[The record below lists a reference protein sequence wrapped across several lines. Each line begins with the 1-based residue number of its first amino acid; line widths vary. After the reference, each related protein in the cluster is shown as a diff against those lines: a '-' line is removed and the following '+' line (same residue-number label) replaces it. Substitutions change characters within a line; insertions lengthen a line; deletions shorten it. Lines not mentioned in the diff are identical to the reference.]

1 MVPVPLPPPKGCHI
15 PRKGFGLRSSLCME
29 SLEFCGLQQEESWVT
44 LKAPKLMGR
53 SAPPNQGC
61 LSGTPRMMRLEG
73 STQGPPI

>member
-1 MVPVPLPPPKGCHI
+1 
-15 PRKGFGLRSSLCME
+15 ME